1 MELPFTTLPM
11 FAIEHAAASA
21 AAMISRNMEDFLY
34 IPNLMTQEAFM
45 ILLYDKHQ
53 HVEVVD

>member
-1 MELPFTTLPM
+1 M
-11 FAIEHAAASA
+11 FAIEHAVASA

-34 IPNLMTQEAFM
+34 MPSLMTQEAFM
-45 ILLYDKHQ
+45 IRLSDKHQ